1 MHEFGWRRFVVG
13 LAVGLVAL
21 AAPRAGQA
29 QTGKIAGTVT
39 DAATGEPVAGVQI
52 FVRGTTAGGLS
63 QTNGRYFLVSVPP
76 GTHTVEARR
85 IGYQPAIVSNVDV
98 RIDVTRE
105 LNFRLSTAAGQV
117 AAVRIV
123 AEQAPLVERGVTAS
137 RGAVQAEVIEALPVT
152 SIAGVLALQ
161 QGFFQVPSGN
171 TDIVSFSSTRQN
183 TQSPIRIRGG
193 RAGETLTLIDGIPIN
208 NYVFGG
214 PAFDLNTT
222 AIQQVDF
229 QKGGFEAQY
238 GNALSGII
246 NLATREGGTAVAGN
260 VEYQS
265 SAFGAALGSRFDD
278 LQDQGLFRGYISGP
292 IPGTASRARFAISG
306 QQTSGRAG
314 VYEFDDD
321 IASFSRR
328 RDPSLRQIQTLDLFP
343 GLRAFGYDRQ
353 RDALG
358 KLTFYPSASGKLNL
372 TAIVYDRQR
381 QGFDFDY
388 SLGGFNPLGAPGVRT
403 LEDSIGV
410 YGSRRFQD
418 IVQGSIEARRQLYSA
433 NYSQRFG
440 RSNLILRAAR
450 FDQQRSTCNY
460 FQGVCQAGQF
470 ADLNFTE
477 SYAAPGGSIGFPN
490 QGTDE
495 FYGGEEVRT
504 NVVRADLESQVTDH
518 HALAGGVFWQRH
530 DIQFAELRNQGTN
543 GVFVVPG
550 QYRSKPWE
558 AAAYLQDKIEYD
570 FLSVN
575 LGVRFDYAR
584 ATGLAFRNPLDPSN
598 GTTIRQVCE
607 GQAPG
612 VGATSR
618 VEAFGL
624 QGYAACS
631 ALQGDTATATR
642 DASRARFAELV
653 AQGREDDFEEAAA
666 RASFNPRI
674 GLAFPLTERSN
685 LYFNFGRYAQNPVY
699 NNLYQNTNVGTVAGE
714 AGGICNATSI
724 KPGTTECNPAV
735 FQTGFRQAFLG
746 NPNLR
751 LEQTTSYEI
760 GYSGEFRTNYALQLS
775 VFNKDQTGLAGV
787 APSGATQDPAG
798 VYGSTPSYSVI
809 VNQDFQ
815 TVRGFEVQLRRRIAD
830 YWGFDVNYAY
840 SRSTTNSPAPELAEQ
855 QRGANDPVQRI
866 EVRSEIDQPHVFNA
880 AVYLRAGN
888 RAPAI
893 RFGNLLR
900 NSYFTATHSIRSGL
914 PYTPIL
920 DFIQG
925 TSDQALFYNSGRGP
939 STQQTDILMGKD
951 FALSNLRYGTFVRI
965 SNVFNV
971 ENCFQVFPS
980 TGNCDAGV
988 VDQDR
993 SQLGNAVSQ
1002 STATSTFL
1010 DRAHYK
1016 GANRSIF
1023 AGVKVSF

>member
-1 MHEFGWRRFVVG
+1 MHEFGWRRIVVAF
-13 LAVGLVAL
+13 AVALVAL
-21 AAPRAGQA
+21 VVPSTGRA

-39 DAATGEPVAGVQI
+39 DAATGEPIAGVQI
-52 FVRGTTAGGLS
+52 FVRGTTAGAVS
-63 QTNGRYFLVSVPP
+63 QANGRYFIVSVPP
-76 GTHTVEARR
+76 GTQTVEARR

-105 LNFRLSTAAGQV
+105 LNFRLSTAVGQV

-152 SIAGVLALQ
+152 SVAGVLALQ

-246 NLATREGGTAVAGN
+246 NLATREGGTAIAGN
-260 VEYQS
+260 VEYQT
-265 SAFGAALGSRFDD
+265 SAFGAALGSRYDD
-278 LQDQGLFRGYISGP
+278 LQDQGLFRGFISGP
-292 IPGTASRARFAISG
+292 IPGTSNRVRFAVSG
-306 QQTSGRAG
+306 QQSSGRAG
-314 VYEFDDD
+314 VYEFDD
-321 IASFSRR
+321 IITSFSRR
-328 RDPSLRQIQTLDLFP
+328 ADPSQRATQTLDLFP

-358 KLTFYPSASGKLNL
+358 KLTIYPSASSKLNL
-372 TAIVYDRQR
+372 SAIVYDRQR

-388 SLGGFNPLGAPGVRT
+388 SLGGFNPLRAPGVRT

-410 YGSRRFQD
+410 YGARRFQD
-418 IVQGSIEARRQLYSA
+418 IVQGSIEARRQLYSG

-440 RSNLILRAAR
+440 RSNLVLRAAR
-450 FDQQRSTCNY
+450 FAQQRSTCNY

-477 SYAAPGGSIGFPN
+477 QFAAPGGSVGFPN

-495 FYGGEEVRT
+495 FYGGEEVTT
-504 NVVRADLESQVTDH
+504 NVLRGDLESQVTDH
-518 HALAGGVFWQRH
+518 HNLAGGVFWQRH
-530 DIQFAELRNQGTN
+530 DIKFAELRNQGTN

-550 QYRSKPWE
+550 QYKSEPWE

-575 LGVRFDYAR
+575 LGVRFDYAK

-598 GTTIRQVCE
+598 GTTVRQVCE
-607 GQAPG
+607 GTAPG
-612 VGATSR
+612 VGATTPYEYNNGTTTFR
-618 VEAFGL
+618 
-624 QGYAACS
+624 GYNACS
-631 ALQGDTATATR
+631 QDTALFRQA
-642 DASRARFAELV
+642 AEQSRL
-653 AQGREDDFEEAAA
+653 DDFEEAKA

-674 GLAFPLTERSN
+674 GLAFPLSERSN
-685 LYFNFGRYAQNPVY
+685 LFFNFGRYAQNPVY

-714 AGGICNATSI
+714 AGGICNATNI

-760 GYSGEFRTNYALQLS
+760 GYSGEFRTNYALQVS

-787 APSGATQDPAG
+787 APSVATQDPAG
-798 VYGSTPSYSVI
+798 IYGSTPSYSVI

-815 TVRGFEVQLRRRIAD
+815 TVRGFEIQLRRRIAN
-830 YWGFDVNYAY
+830 YWGFDINYAY

-855 QRGANDPVQRI
+855 QRAANDPVQRI

-880 AVYLRAGN
+880 MLRLRAGN
-888 RAPAI
+888 RAPDI

-900 NSYFTATHSIRSGL
+900 NSYFTVTHSIRSGL

-920 DFIQG
+920 DFLQG
-925 TSDQALFYNSGRGP
+925 TSDQALFINSGRGP
-939 STQQTDILMGKD
+939 ATQQTDILMGKD

-965 SNVFNV
+965 SNLFDV

-980 TGNCDAGV
+980 TGSCDAGV

-1002 STATSTFL
+1002 ASATSTFL

-1016 GANRSIF
+1016 GANRSVF